1 MSNVLK
7 QTFVDN
13 NRIMYIP
20 VEIAT
25 LDRVNQSL
33 KRPDSTTVNVV
44 PVQETSYQLFLGT

>member
-7 QTFVDN
+7 QTIRVDN

-25 LDRVNQSL
+25 LDRGQSKL
-33 KRPDSTTVNVV
+33 KTT
-44 PVQETSYQLFLGT
+44 G